1 MPSFIIDFDADQ
13 SILNV
18 KFGDPAANS
27 QIVQDAAKRLDEIKT
42 SGGLQGGPLLR
53 IYGPASLPCAFT
65 IGHAVSHAYD
75 AVAVWDPKV
84 QKYVVSVAHGP
95 TYNIG
100 DEVD

>member
-1 MPSFIIDFDADQ
+1 MSSFFINFDADQ
-13 SILNV
+13 SILKV
-18 KFGDPAANS
+18 GFGNPAANS
-27 QIVQDAAKRLDEIKT
+27 QIVQDAAERLEEIKA
-42 SGGLQGGPLLR
+42 SGDLQGGPLLR
-53 IYGPASLPCAFT
+53 VYGPASLPCAFT

-100 DEVD
+100 DEID